1 MHNMKRS
8 VFSLLALL
16 LPCLALAHDFIVDG
30 ICYNITSEADKTC
43 EVTFNSDEPRP
54 DGIYYKFYKDVVFV
68 PEKVNYSGKEYTVTA
83 IGMDA
88 FRHNDELL
96 SVVMPK
102 TIVSIGHEAFANCP
116 KLNSLTIPENVRD
129 LKNSAFMGL
138 PSLEH
143 LAVDEKNEFFDSR
156 EGCNAIIKTHTNT
169 LYVACKSTVIPD
181 DVKVIASHAFMSLI
195 FVLVPEEP
203 LELVIPKSV
212 EVIESQAFAG
222 CRPLK
227 KITFSEGLKSIGYWA
242 FNATLLESVVIPAS
256 VNDIDPRAFNRC
268 DSLKVI
274 KVKKGNKVYDSRKRC
289 NAIIESESD
298 KLVLGCN
305 ESSIPCNVKIIGA
318 DAFAECTIKEVKFPA
333 SLELIES
340 NAFRGCKE
348 LKKVVVPGNVKVIES
363 GAFSDCSIK
372 EVIIEDGVEKIGSG
386 AFYDCSKLKSVTLP
400 VSLEKIGE
408 YRFESLFNGCRELER
423 VRLGNDNE
431 TYYCNG
437 NVLLEKETRTVIDGW
452 GIDNCYVGNGY
463 VRWKAKKIGQRAFEG
478 HELLAKVTLP
488 ETLEEIEARAFY
500 DCKSLRLI
508 ECKTLVPPVLGE
520 DVFTVRIHDNTLP
533 LQERTVVV
541 VPKGTLDAYRN
552 APGWKE
558 FKHIRENELSF

>member
-1 MHNMKRS
+1 MKKS
-8 VFSLLALL
+8 VFCLLALL
-16 LPCLALAHDFIVDG
+16 LPCCVSAHDFIVDG
-30 ICYNITSEADKTC
+30 ICYNITSEEKKTV
-43 EVTFNSDEPRP
+43 EVTFNSDEKLESNYR
-54 DGIYYKFYKDVVFV
+54 KFYKDVVFV
-68 PEKVNYSGKEYTVTA
+68 PEKVEFDGKEYTVTA
-83 IGMDA
+83 IGEKA
-88 FRHNDELL
+88 FHLNDELL

-102 TIVSIGHEAFANCP
+102 TIVSIGHDAFANCP
-116 KLNSLTIPENVRD
+116 KLKSLTIPENVQE

-138 PSLEH
+138 PSLEY
-143 LAVDEKNEFFDSR
+143 LTVDEKNEFFDSR
-156 EGCNAIIKTHTNT
+156 EGCNAIIKTKSNT
-169 LYVACKSTVIPD
+169 LYVGCRTTVIPD
-181 DVKVIASHAFMSLI
+181 GVKVIANGAFTTCSVGRDI
-195 FVLVPEEP
+195 EP
-203 LELVIPKSV
+203 FEITIPKSV

-227 KITFSEGLKSIGYWA
+227 KITFSEGLKSIGHWA
-242 FNATLLESVVIPAS
+242 FNATSLESVVIPAS
-256 VNDIDPRAFNRC
+256 VNDISPRAFNRC

-274 KVKKGNKVYDSRKRC
+274 KVKKGNKVYDSRKGC

-305 ESSIPCNVKIIGA
+305 ESEIPEGVKIIGA
-318 DAFAECTIKEVKFPA
+318 DAFAECAIKDVQFPS
-333 SLELIES
+333 SLELIEFS
-340 NAFRGCKE
+340 AFKGCRE

-363 GAFSDCSIK
+363 SAFNRSSIE

-386 AFYDCSKLKSVTLP
+386 AFSDCKKLKNVTLP
-400 VSLEKIGE
+400 ISLENIGD

-437 NVLLEKETRTVIDGW
+437 SVLLEKETRTVIDGW

-463 VRWKAKKIGQRAFEG
+463 VRWKAKKIGQGAFMG

-508 ECKTLVPPVLGE
+508 ECYAQTPPVLGE

-533 LQERTVVV
+533 LQERAVVV
-541 VPKGTLDAYRN
+541 VPNGTLEAYRN

-558 FKHIRENELSF
+558 FKHIIEKEFSF